1 MKLQQVKGPGFFSNC
16 YVYTKA
22 DICRQFQK
30 TTSYLSQIAEISLR
44 SFIVEDGKETITL
57 TIECRNLLQIPFIV
71 ELLQSLEFKTWQYS
85 NSQINV
91 CFDLTHYSK
100 VEMNDQ
106 LTRIFA
112 RLRSIGLSSADEAY
126 FLNGITQCLLDFD
139 LGFTADKQ
147 SRSACEETALTV
159 SGKKD
164 MEGFVLGA
172 YPSKKELWRKLQEG
186 YDPNST
192 WYGFPILTLGIISR
206 LAPYHCSE
214 VCDAMILLIMYGA
227 NPYQTDI
234 GGRTFEDHAL
244 SLLSDDRSNDRNYL
258 FGRNLVRILT
268 GSRNARPF
276 THPHSSDQTSAA
288 KLIREGNTIIE
299 KRNTPLQRQLFS
311 MKPKLDVNPISIDIL
326 DEQGKLKFVV
336 TVLSKKV
343 EDLSERWL
351 TQMYNLYRKFPG
363 LKGNEETCT
372 PAYFNKHFIK
382 TGKETHVDLLIVDRQ
397 LVGYC
402 MSEVTD
408 DIINGQAIKFHNI
421 TLAQR
426 SDTIQPYKR
435 LMTLVSSM
443 QGFVLQQKNRGSRV
457 VTHFEAASEASY
469 MQVRDLD
476 FYPLLLRDFIAL
488 INKFYPNA
496 LRNENNIPMYIS
508 DPLAHKAERKDSPEW
523 FDPASLALKF
533 YDIFL
538 ASNGRCLLLLF
549 DNSPENLARLAKS
562 MGTLVGTTLSEM
574 VEKVANPPVDQK
586 EYDDDRQKP
595 RAFL

>member
-1 MKLQQVKGPGFFSNC
+1 MKLQHVQGPGFFSNW
-16 YVYTKA
+16 YVY
-22 DICRQFQK
+22 RQYQK
-30 TTSYLSQIAEISLR
+30 PINYLPQIESIWLQIYRKDGENEMIDLR
-44 SFIVEDGKETITL
+44 
-57 TIECRNLLQIPFIV
+57 IECKNRLQTPFIV
-71 ELLQSLEFKTWQYS
+71 ELLTPLELEKWQYT
-85 NSQINV
+85 NRQIV
-91 CFDLTHYSK
+91 VSFYPTHYSK
-100 VEMNDQ
+100 DEMNDK

-112 RLRSIGLSSADEAY
+112 RLRSIGLSSSDETY
-126 FLNGITQCLLDFD
+126 FLNGIRQRPYDSD
-139 LGFTADKQ
+139 LGRTIEEQYYTAC
-147 SRSACEETALTV
+147 AETSSKLA
-159 SGKKD
+159 GKKGL
-164 MEGFVLGA
+164 EGFLSGVF
-172 YPSKKELWRKLQEG
+172 PSKNEIWRTLQVG
-186 YDPNST
+186 YDVNVT
-192 WYGFPILTLGIISR
+192 LNGFPVLTHIIKR
-206 LAPYHCSE
+206 LNVAYQYSE
-214 VCDAMILLIMYGA
+214 IFDVITLFIMYGA
-227 NPYQTDI
+227 NPYQGDI
-234 GGRTFEDHAL
+234 KGRTFEDHAL
-244 SLLSDDRSNDRNYL
+244 DYLDDDSSNDRNYL

-268 GSRNARPF
+268 GSRYARPF

-372 PAYFNKHFIK
+372 PAYFNKYFIK

-538 ASNGRCLLLLF
+538 ASEGKCLLLLF